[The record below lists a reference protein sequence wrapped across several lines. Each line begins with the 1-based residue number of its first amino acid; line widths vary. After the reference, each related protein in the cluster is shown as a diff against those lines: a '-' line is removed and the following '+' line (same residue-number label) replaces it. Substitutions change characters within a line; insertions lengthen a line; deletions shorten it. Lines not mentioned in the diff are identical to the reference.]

1 MPGVFTCHLVTWLSE
16 MAASLGYNDSDVVI
30 VAAGRTPIGNLNGCI
45 SSLKAHELGALV
57 IREVLAHVEISP
69 ADVAEVIMGQVCT
82 AGVYWRYNLLFIK
95 LQLFCSK
102 EDVTLSI
109 IGSFRFANY
118 LLHPHHP
125 QPGAQERGGGG
136 GGRGLREELVKK
148 NFRNNDK
155 TKIRVREG

>member
-1 MPGVFTCHLVTWLSE
+1 

-57 IREVLAHVEISP
+57 IREVLAHVKISP

-148 NFRNNDK
+148 NFKNNDK

>member
-1 MPGVFTCHLVTWLSE
+1 

-57 IREVLAHVEISP
+57 IREVLAHVKISP

-102 EDVTLSI
+102 EDVTLSV

-125 QPGAQERGGGG
+125 QPGAQERGV

-148 NFRNNDK
+148 NFKNNDK
-155 TKIRVREG
+155 TKKRVREG

>member
-118 LLHPHHP
+118 LLHPTTP
-125 QPGAQERGGGG
+125 NQALRKEVGRGGGEG
-136 GGRGLREELVKK
+136 VTRRTCEKK
-148 NFRNNDK
+148 F
-155 TKIRVREG
+155 